1 MGDLLEVVTSS
12 WYMLE
17 LGALPKDY
25 RDQIQRKLVA
35 FAAKGWSAAMAD
47 QTIKHLQDGIYE
59 LRVLGHGAAFRL
71 LFFVVPG
78 RRPRVIVVT
87 TCAAKS
93 LTQKRRRP
101 DAEIERAKGRRA
113 AWMENDKM
121 ENDKKEEGT
130 DER

>member
-1 MGDLLEVVTSS
+1 MDDSLEVVTSL

-17 LGALPKDY
+17 LEALSKDH
-25 RDQIQRKLVA
+25 RDQIQRKLIA

-47 QTIKHLQDGIYE
+47 QTVKHLQDGIYE

-78 RRPRVIVVT
+78 RRPRVIVLT

-93 LTQKRRRP
+93 LMQKRRRL
-101 DAEIERAKGRRA
+101 DAEIERAKDRRA
-113 AWMENDKM
+113 AWMADDN
-121 ENDKKEEGT
+121 KEEGT

>member
-1 MGDLLEVVTSS
+1 MGDSLEIVTSS

-17 LGALPKDY
+17 LGALPKDH

-47 QTIKHLQDGIYE
+47 QTVKHLQDGIYE

-78 RRPRVIVVT
+78 RRPRVIVLT

-93 LTQKRRRP
+93 LTQKRRRL
-101 DAEIERAKGRRA
+101 DAEIERAKSRRA
-113 AWMENDKM
+113 FWM
-121 ENDKKEEGT
+121 ENDKKEEGA

>member
-1 MGDLLEVVTSS
+1 MDDSVKVLTSP

-17 LGALPKDY
+17 LRALPRDHQ
-25 RDQIQRKLVA
+25 DQIQRKLIA

-47 QTIKHLQDGIYE
+47 QTVKHLQDGIYE
-59 LRVLGHGAAFRL
+59 LRVLAHGPAFRL

-78 RRPRVIVVT
+78 RRPRLIVVT

-93 LTQKRRRP
+93 LTLKRRLL
-101 DAEIERAKGRRA
+101 DAEIRRAKGRRT
-113 AWMENDKM
+113 AWMENDKK
-121 ENDKKEEGT
+121 DEEGT

>member
-1 MGDLLEVVTSS
+1 MSDSLEVVVSP
-12 WYMLE
+12 WYMVE
-17 LGALPKDY
+17 FRALPKDN
-25 RDQIQRKLVA
+25 RDQIQRKLIA

-47 QTIKHLQDGIYE
+47 QTVKHLQDGIYE
-59 LRVLGHGAAFRL
+59 LRVLGHGPAFRL

-78 RRPRVIVVT
+78 RRPRVIVLT

-93 LTQKRRRP
+93 LTQKRRLL

-113 AWMENDKM
+113 AWMENDKK
-121 ENDKKEEGT
+121 DEEGT